1 MIAPELEF
9 VQCYNRN
16 VPDFEAH
23 AAIAILVTD
32 SPEQTQQLG
41 ERLGRLLQPGD
52 LICLSGE
59 LGAGKTTLATGIGL
73 GWGALEVVNSPT
85 FVFVNQYS
93 RPDGQRLYHVDAYR
107 LKDAS
112 EAESIALD
120 DLLADKNGAVLLE
133 WPERVVAALPSERL
147 WIELSWVNDQQRR
160 LRVSSHGQ
168 RFDRLLQQLEI
179 A

>member
-1 MIAPELEF
+1 MSWNLSNVIIAL
-9 VQCYNRN
+9 

-23 AAIAILVTD
+23 IATVVLVTD
-32 SPEQTQQLG
+32 SPEQTRQLG
-41 ERLGRLLQPGD
+41 ERLGRLIQPGD

-59 LGAGKTTLATGIGL
+59 LGAGKTTLATGIGH

-85 FVFVNQYS
+85 FVFVNEYS
-93 RPDGQRLYHVDAYR
+93 RANGQRLYHVDAYR

-120 DLLADKNGAVLLE
+120 DLLTDKESALLLE
-133 WPERVVAALPSERL
+133 WPERVAEVLPEGRL
-147 WIELSWVNDQQRR
+147 WIELSWLADEQRQLR
-160 LRVSSHGQ
+160 LTGVGQ
-168 RFDRLLQQLEI
+168 RHAELLRQWEI